1 MQASMIVADLER
13 EGILFGRDP
22 QSSEKIKYARVEEL
36 TLAILH
42 DEDTKDQ
49 GSPDSYVADKIDE
62 MRMCY
67 ARRDRDQRGRQTLP
81 QSTGVARYARNPV
94 QEAGATADA
103 NAEGDFEP
111 QTDEQVME
119 LVELQTTKKMPQ
131 AEALKYMRKKYGG
144 R

>member
-1 MQASMIVADLER
+1 MHAEKIISDLER

-22 QSSEKIKYARVEEL
+22 QSSEKIKYARIEEL

-62 MRMCY
+62 MRLCY
-67 ARRDRDQRGRQTLP
+67 ARRTVDERGRRTPP
-81 QSTGVARYARNPV
+81 QSTGVARYARNPI
-94 QEAGATADA
+94 QEAGAAA
-103 NAEGDFEP
+103 NEQMDDWEP

-119 LVELQTTKKMPQ
+119 LVELQSTKKMPQ